1 MTKSELI
8 TVVATKT
15 GCSKG
20 IVEDVLYQALA
31 ASGKELRSGHKVTLT
46 GFGAFSVQMRKAHAA
61 VNPKTREPV
70 HVAEKRVVVFRAS
83 GKLKKLV
90 DANSRG
96 VA

>member
-8 TVVATKT
+8 AVVATRT
-15 GCSKG
+15 GLSKG
-20 IVEDVLYQALA
+20 MVESVLYQALG

-46 GFGAFSVQMRKAHAA
+46 GFGAFYVEVRKAHAA

-70 HVAEKRVVVFRAS
+70 NVPEKRVVVFRAS

-90 DANSRG
+90 DVNSRG